1 MDKYKEKGG
10 QEKYSPY
17 ALHAAGFDRLSDRW
31 DDTSAIGAPRCVY
44 LMDYNGNEHTFVE
57 PAVGTSAAAGAG
69 AVEGGAGVEGGKG
82 GGGADAGN
90 DWSSRSSASLTLY
103 FNLAVAGVAVFA
115 AGLVVVAVCLAA
127 ACRKHARYQARRS
140 GAGWNNIKVRRRWTP
155 REEGGKN
162 KSKSKSLP
170 PLRERPP
177 ATGVST
183 PVAKSL
189 ANRASTPLAKTRS
202 HVLTLPPP
210 EIVSATGAPEPDD
223 ALAAAL
229 RLGGRSSSTDK
240 EEETSSEQG
249 LLLQLTGHRREAFLV
264 LDERSQP
271 ASDPAI
277 GSRVSQ
283 LSTGTLDTTHIGNG
297 QSVTRVTDY

>member
-1 MDKYKEKGG
+1 MGG
-10 QEKYSPY
+10 RGDEEM
-17 ALHAAGFDRLSDRW
+17 
-31 DDTSAIGAPRCVY
+31 SAIGAPRCVY
-44 LMDYNGNEHTFVE
+44 LMDYNGTEHTFVE

-127 ACRKHARYQARRS
+127 VCRKHARYQARRS

-155 REEGGKN
+155 REEGGGN
-162 KSKSKSLP
+162 GKSKSLP

-177 ATGVST
+177 AT
-183 PVAKSL
+183 VASPAVKSL
-189 ANRASTPLAKTRS
+189 ANRASTPRAAARGGKDAPLARTRR

-210 EIVSATGAPEPDD
+210 EPDGSDGLATAGSEPDD
-223 ALAAAL
+223 ALAVTLGMGMGGPAAL
-229 RLGGRSSSTDK
+229 GMGGRSSSTDK
-240 EEETSSEQG
+240 KEETSEEA
-249 LLLQLTGHRREAFLV
+249 LVLQLTGHRREVFLV
-264 LDERSQP
+264 RDERIHP
-271 ASDPAI
+271 PHPDR
-277 GSRVSQ
+277 SRVSRSL
-283 LSTGTLDTTHIGNG
+283 LSTSLDTPQTGNG